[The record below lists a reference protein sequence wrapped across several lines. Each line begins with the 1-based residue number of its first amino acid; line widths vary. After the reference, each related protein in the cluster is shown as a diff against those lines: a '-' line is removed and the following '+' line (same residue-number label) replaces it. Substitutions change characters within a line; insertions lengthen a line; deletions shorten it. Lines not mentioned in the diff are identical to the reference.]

1 MFEYGLILALT
12 YFKEKND
19 EYIISELAGIL
30 GYTHTQIDKLIEE
43 LISMGY
49 VAYIDELIHI
59 TPKGITFLIA
69 NEMENLR
76 LLDDDFKLIHIRPE
90 DAVDIEEPYVP
101 TGFAKKYDG

>member
-1 MFEYGLILALT
+1 MSEYGLILALT

-19 EYIISELAGIL
+19 EYILSELSGIL
-30 GYTHTQIDKLIEE
+30 GYTHTQIDKLIDE

-49 VAYIDELIHI
+49 VAYIDELIRI

-69 NEMENLR
+69 NEMENLS

-90 DAVDIEEPYVP
+90 DAVNIEEPYVP
-101 TGFAKKYDG
+101 KDFAKKYDG